1 VPAKVTYCP
10 LLFFKV
16 CWQHVV
22 FYYDGFGFHVIR
34 FPYVDLV
41 YPCVSCVVQE
51 SYHARHARIHEVNIR
66 KTNNMESEP
75 IIIKYDML
83 PTYFEK

>member
-22 FYYDGFGFHVIR
+22 FYCDGFGFHVTR
-34 FPYVDLV
+34 FPCVDFL
-41 YPCVSCVVQE
+41 YPCVSCTTRTDENLQYVL
-51 SYHARHARIHEVNIR
+51 I
-66 KTNNMESEP
+66 TNF
-75 IIIKYDML
+75 DMGSVM
-83 PTYFEK
+83 FFRA